1 MAACGRHQFETAQG
15 QCRTCGG
22 LFCEDCLVY
31 ALGPKQPPFCIPCA
45 VVAGGIR
52 RAPEGLAQ
60 AAEAGWAP
68 SFSAA

>member
-1 MAACGRHQFETAQG
+1 MASCGRHQFETAQG

-22 LFCEDCLVY
+22 LFCEDCLVH

-52 RAPEGLAQ
+52 RAPKMSRKQKRQGFGAL
-60 AAEAGWAP
+60 
-68 SFSAA
+68 FSAA